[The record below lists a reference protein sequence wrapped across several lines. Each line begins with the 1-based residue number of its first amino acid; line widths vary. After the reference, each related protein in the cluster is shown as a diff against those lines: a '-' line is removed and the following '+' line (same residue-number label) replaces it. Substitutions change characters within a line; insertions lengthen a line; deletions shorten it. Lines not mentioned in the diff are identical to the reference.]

1 MKALVDKLTSG
12 DVRSAARLIR
22 MIDDNQP
29 AARDALKQL
38 FPHTRRARVIGI
50 TGPPGAGKS
59 TLTSCLIESAR
70 QQQMSVGV
78 LAVDPSS
85 PMSGGAILGDRI
97 RMSRHTLDKE
107 VYIRS
112 LASRG
117 HFGGITPATRGAIRV
132 LDAMG
137 KDVIIV
143 ETVGVGQDEVDIAR
157 LADTTVIVWVPGL
170 GDDIQAMKAGIL
182 EVADIFV
189 VNKAEHPDAE
199 VTSNYLK
206 SVFRQEKNTTG
217 VPRDW
222 VPPVVETV
230 ATKGWGIDALWDVL
244 DQHREYVVGAS
255 DYYVVRKQKAC
266 RAELENFVHQGLSEK
281 FTTQFADSAMMEE
294 KVVQIASGEA
304 DIYAVAESLLAEI
317 TVPRQHHVDQLA

>member
-29 AARDALKQL
+29 AAWDALKQL
-38 FPHTRRARVIGI
+38 FPHTRRARVIGV

-70 QQQMSVGV
+70 QRSMSVGV

-97 RMSRHTLDKE
+97 RMNRHTLDEE
-107 VYIRS
+107 VFIRS

-189 VNKAEHPDAE
+189 VNKAEHPDTEA
-199 VTSNYLK
+199 TSNYLR
-206 SVFRQEKNTTG
+206 SVFKQEKNTSG
-217 VPRDW
+217 IPRDW
-222 VPPVVETV
+222 MPPVVETV
-230 ATKGWGIDALWDVL
+230 ATKSKGIDDLWDVL
-244 DQHREYVVGAS
+244 DRHREYTAGAS
-255 DYYVVRKQKAC
+255 DYFVSRKRKAC
-266 RAELENFVHQGLSEK
+266 RVELENFVHQGLSEK
-281 FTTQFADSAMMEE
+281 FSTRFAANGLLDEQAAL
-294 KVVQIASGEA
+294 ITSGEA
-304 DIYAVAESLLAEI
+304 DIYAVAERLLAEI
-317 TVPRQHHVDQLA
+317 R